1 MSAARIVVTHRAFA
15 ETLVELGC
23 HGTVVANDGQES
35 WDREALLAR
44 AQTAEALMVFMP
56 DQVDAGF
63 LERCP
68 HLRIVACALKGYD
81 NIDVEA
87 CTRRGV
93 WASVVPD
100 LLSVP
105 TADLAVGL
113 LLALTRNVAEGDRFV
128 RSGRFRGWRPALYG
142 RGLAGK
148 TAGVVGFGSV
158 GRLIARRL
166 LAFELR
172 VLVCDPDPV
181 DTGVFERSGAER
193 VDLHGLLGCSDYV
206 ILAAPLLPSTLHLF
220 DAALLARMKAGAVL
234 VNIGRGSVV
243 DENAVAGALRSGAL
257 AGYAADVFEL
267 EDLSRPER
275 PAAIP
280 PALLQE
286 HSRTLFTPH
295 LGSAVDEVRLRIEQ
309 AAAANIIDV
318 LAGRPPRNAINRV

>member
-1 MSAARIVVTHRAFA
+1 MSLARIVVTHRAFG
-15 ETLVELGC
+15 ETLAELGR
-23 HGTVVANDGQES
+23 HGTVVGNAGEES

-44 AQTAEALMVFMP
+44 AQAADALMVFMP
-56 DQVDAGF
+56 DQVDAAF

-68 HLRIVACALKGYD
+68 RLRIVACALKGYD

-113 LLALTRNVAEGDRFV
+113 LLSLTRHVAEGDRFV
-128 RSGRFRGWRPALYG
+128 RSGLFRGWRPALYG

-166 LAFELR
+166 LAFDLR
-172 VLVCDPDPV
+172 VLVCDPALVATGDPGGS
-181 DTGVFERSGAER
+181 GVEQA
-193 VDLHGLLGCSDYV
+193 DLHGVLGSSDYV

-220 DAALLARMKAGAVL
+220 DAGLLARMKAGAVL
-234 VNIGRGSVV
+234 VNVGRGSVV
-243 DENAVAGALRSGAL
+243 DESAVGAALHSGAL
-257 AGYAADVFEL
+257 AGYAADVFEF
-267 EDLSRPER
+267 EDLSLPDR

-280 PALLQE
+280 PSLLQDR
-286 HSRTLFTPH
+286 SSTLFTPH

-318 LAGRPPRNAINRV
+318 LEGRPPRNAINSV